1 MVKKVDGT
9 RSVTSHPVEAGKAV
23 ETTKVSTVGQVASA
37 QGQAPTRAVRRPT
50 RPMTAEERDHLI
62 RLVEEEAEK
71 MLGGM
76 SPDKKK
82 TVTSAVKMVIDAGT
96 IEEE

>member
-1 MVKKVDGT
+1 MVKKVDST

-23 ETTKVSTVGQVASA
+23 EATKVSTVGQVSST
-37 QGQAPTRAVRRPT
+37 QGQAPARAVRRPT
-50 RPMTAEERDHLI
+50 RPMTAEERDHLL

-76 SPDKKK
+76 SPEKKK
-82 TVTSAVKMVIDAGT
+82 TVTSAVKMVIDVGT
-96 IEEE
+96 IDEE